1 MRKPIDCIIFDVDG
15 TLLDNTD
22 SIISLFQDIVVKY
35 LGSDKSMTKRE
46 VLSLWGPPGDEIFRK
61 IFPPNIV
68 DKAWSEFLAKYRET
82 HTKEGFFSRRELSDF
97 RKYVQYLA
105 IFTGKS
111 RYTNTISLE
120 ELGITDCFDLIYTGS
135 DVENSKPYP
144 DALFRILED
153 LSLNPEEVIFI
164 GDSHLDIIAGKAAGV
179 PTAGVTWGSVE
190 IDKLLQCKPDYVFNT
205 PFEFTQFIKGRS

>member
-1 MRKPIDCIIFDVDG
+1 MLKLQCIIFDVDG
-15 TLLDNTD
+15 TLLDNTN
-22 SIISLFQDIVVKY
+22 SIISLFQDIVIKY
-35 LGSDKSMTKRE
+35 LGSDKSMTKKE

-61 IFPPNIV
+61 IFPPDIV
-68 DKAWSEFLAKYRET
+68 DEAWSEFLTKYRET
-82 HTKEGFFSRRELSDF
+82 HTKKGFFSSTELNDF

-135 DVENSKPYP
+135 DVEKSKHYH
-144 DALFRILED
+144 DALFHILED
-153 LSLNPEEVIFI
+153 LSLKPEEVIFL

-179 PTAGVTWGSVE
+179 PTAGAKWGAVE
-190 IDKLLQCKPDYVFNT
+190 LDKLLQCKPDYVFKT
-205 PFEFTQFIKGRS
+205 PNEFIEFIKSRS